1 MASKDIEYGGKI
13 YSLNYEILNI
23 NRSES
28 IVFLHG
34 WGANKEIMKKAFG
47 GHFSEFKHI
56 YIDMPGF
63 GASNMHAPLHTKDY
77 CEIVKLFLKNLDVK
91 PEIAVGH
98 SFGGKV
104 ATMLEPKNLVLLSS
118 AGIVVK
124 KPLFIRFKIMIFKF
138 LKFLGFGFLYKFFAT
153 KDVKGMSKEMYETL
167 KNVVDEDFTDIFA
180 AFNGKAFIFW
190 GESDSATPLKSGE
203 KISRLIKDSRF
214 YPLKGDHFFFLFHA
228 PYIENEVISS
238 LAKQN

>member
-1 MASKDIEYGGKI
+1 
-13 YSLNYEILNI
+13 
-23 NRSES
+23 
-28 IVFLHG
+28 
-34 WGANKEIMKKAFG
+34 
-47 GHFSEFKHI
+47 
-56 YIDMPGF
+56 
-63 GASNMHAPLHTKDY
+63 MHAPLHTKDY
-77 CEIVKLFLKNLDVK
+77 CEIVKSFLKNLDVK
-91 PEIAVGH
+91 PEIVVGH

-118 AGIVVK
+118 AGVVVK
-124 KPLFIRFKIMIFKF
+124 KPLFIRVKIMIFKF
-138 LKFLGFGFLYKFFAT
+138 LKLLGFGFLYKFFAT

-228 PYIENEVISS
+228 PYIENAVISS